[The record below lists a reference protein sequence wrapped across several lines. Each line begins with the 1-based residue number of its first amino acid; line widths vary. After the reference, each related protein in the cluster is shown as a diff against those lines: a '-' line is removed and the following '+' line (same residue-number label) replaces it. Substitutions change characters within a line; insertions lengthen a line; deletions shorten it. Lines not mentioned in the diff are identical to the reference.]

1 LTQHNDTYRT
11 GVYPSESALQP
22 ANVSSREFGK
32 IFVRR
37 VQGQIWGQPLYVRG
51 VPVGGR
57 LHNVVYVAT
66 SENMVYGFDADDR
79 RPAEQTPP
87 LMSVSLGAPVKI
99 GQQNFYTIYPS
110 NGISSTPVIDLG
122 NPPDPANGTLYVVAK
137 LNSDN
142 KFHIFGLGLTS
153 LAVRP

>member
-1 LTQHNDTYRT
+1 
-11 GVYPSESALQP
+11 
-22 ANVSSREFGK
+22 
-32 IFVRR
+32 
-37 VQGQIWGQPLYVRG
+37 PLYVRG
-51 VPVGGR
+51 VPVDGR

-122 NPPDPANGTLYVVAK
+122 TPPDPANGTLYVVAK

-153 LAVRP
+153 LAVRPDASGHTAGTIVTGTSPGQDGATLRFDSDKDHLNRPSLLISKNN